1 MSPQLTNIFSES
13 WSRMEGGGSKDSAL
27 RNITVCNYAPNGIN
41 AYTVVLRKTDAST
54 HSLIFYTDHRSPKVE
69 QLKLNGQ
76 VTVILYS
83 DEEKLQL
90 TLKGQAHVHCHNE
103 LSQQH
108 WQKSGYKGR
117 RSYLAHPG
125 PSTMIEEPADGLGY
139 IKGKEFDEHDPA
151 GYENFAVVAITT
163 NYLEYLKLS
172 REGNRRAKFTL
183 LESGEWLGKW
193 LVP

>member
-1 MSPQLTNIFSES
+1 MNTQLTNIFSEC
-13 WSRMEGGGSKDSAL
+13 WSKLEEGGSKDSAL

-41 AYTVVLRKTDAST
+41 AYTVVLREADAST
-54 HSLIFYTDHRSPKVE
+54 HTLTFYTDHRSPKVE

-90 TLKGQAHVHCHNE
+90 TLKGQAHVHCQNE

-108 WQKSGYKGR
+108 WKKSGYKGR
-117 RSYLAHPG
+117 RSYLAQPS
-125 PSTMIEEPADGLGY
+125 PSTIIEEPADGLDH

-151 GYENFAVVAITT
+151 GYENFAVVTITA
-163 NYLEYLKLS
+163 NYLEYLKLN
-172 REGNRRAKFTL
+172 REGNRRAKFTFD
-183 LESGEWLGKW
+183 ENGEWLGKW